1 MSWTGLAFFI
11 NCDYLFGSGLSES
24 NPDCQPGRV
33 AGVYWVAGTVDTGG
47 NSKAAIGAKPCLSPG
62 RGPWRSC
69 PPSPRKQREV
79 PTPGRR
85 GRAATHSRRAGGS
98 PLGGVRGGEGH
109 PHEHGH
115 LVVRHRAGWLVSGR
129 GGGSDAVGEA
139 LRAGLGRQKLDR
151 DRHGH
156 DHRREAF
163 RLGRELRR
171 RRRRRRQWRL
181 RLRRRRRGLLSF
193 LLHRQ

>member
-1 MSWTGLAFFI
+1 M
-11 NCDYLFGSGLSES
+11 
-24 NPDCQPGRV
+24 
-33 AGVYWVAGTVDTGG
+33 DTDG
-47 NSKAAIGAKPCLSPG
+47 NSQGGHRGSAPRGHVMSELQPVAQGDLS
-62 RGPWRSC
+62 
-69 PPSPRKQREV
+69 PSPRKQRDV
-79 PTPGRR
+79 PTPGRW
-85 GRAATHSRRAGGS
+85 GGAATHSRRVGGS
-98 PLGGVRGGEGH
+98 PVGRVWGREGH

-139 LRAGLGRQKLDR
+139 LRAGLGREKLDR

-163 RLGRELRR
+163 RLVRELRWR

-181 RLRRRRRGLLSF
+181 GLRRRCRGLLSF

>member
-1 MSWTGLAFFI
+1 MEADRNSQ
-11 NCDYLFGSGLSES
+11 GSHRGSAPRSHATSELWLVARADLS
-24 NPDCQPGRV
+24 
-33 AGVYWVAGTVDTGG
+33 
-47 NSKAAIGAKPCLSPG
+47 L
-62 RGPWRSC
+62 
-69 PPSPRKQREV
+69 SPRKQRDV
-79 PTPGRR
+79 PTSGRW
-85 GRAATHSRRAGGS
+85 GGAATHSRRVGGS
-98 PLGGVRGGEGH
+98 PLGRVWGREGH

-139 LRAGLGRQKLDR
+139 LRAGLGREKLDR

-163 RLGRELRR
+163 RLGRELRW
-171 RRRRRRQWRL
+171 RRRRRQWRL
-181 RLRRRRRGLLSF
+181 GLRRRRRGLLSF